1 MVKSFAILLLVFATS
16 VLAPNADAHK
26 LSDVFMSIDPEQAQL
41 SIALKDLDAAV
52 EVLDSDEDRK
62 VTYGELTQALPE
74 VIRLLADDAAFL
86 CDGVMSQSPWKFSA
100 VERRNDGAYVRFSMA
115 MPCASQAKIE
125 LRYRLLLAIDSSHR
139 LLLTR
144 RQMTAAGAEDISSVI
159 ASERLLALRQAG
171 EINATSVS
179 SWHNFLRFIPEGMV
193 HIATGWDHLAFVLA
207 LLLPISLWR
216 VATPNLTPTL
226 HRRALIKLAGVI
238 TAFTVGHSITL
249 ILATLKLVS
258 VNGQWVEAFIA
269 FTIAVSA
276 MFNLL
281 GTNEKSM
288 KYSKF
293 LVLLALTFGLIHG
306 FGFSSVLSDMGVSG
320 ASQFASLAGF
330 NLGIEMGQLI
340 CVALWLGVQFWLC
353 RWRGYA
359 QWVVQGG
366 SWILLLGATVLTIYR
381 ASI

>member
-1 MVKSFAILLLVFATS
+1 
-16 VLAPNADAHK
+16 
-26 LSDVFMSIDPEQAQL
+26 
-41 SIALKDLDAAV
+41 
-52 EVLDSDEDRK
+52 
-62 VTYGELTQALPE
+62 
-74 VIRLLADDAAFL
+74 
-86 CDGVMSQSPWKFSA
+86 
-100 VERRNDGAYVRFSMA
+100 
-115 MPCASQAKIE
+115 
-125 LRYRLLLAIDSSHR
+125 
-139 LLLTR
+139 
-144 RQMTAAGAEDISSVI
+144 
-159 ASERLLALRQAG
+159 
-171 EINATSVS
+171 
-179 SWHNFLRFIPEGMV
+179 V